1 MDEFIRPFI
10 ASMGDSF
17 PVGTILH
24 MGAGSGSLADT
35 CLESGA
41 KRVFLLEPL
50 PDRQPQLER
59 LAQDNKRISFLPKAL
74 HQTSGTAPFHIFN
87 LSAYSS
93 LHEPAGLSRLFP
105 NLRIERSIDCAT
117 IGLAELLKKALPGS
131 KTDKHVLILDIPG
144 EELPILERL
153 AETGQLAR
161 FAHLFLRQPAL
172 ALYRDMPSGAAIPEL
187 LAAHLFDLVAR
198 DDADPDLPVC
208 YYKRSPFME
217 EMRRQSAKISQ
228 LTEKT
233 GKQATQIREKDQEIS
248 RIRDEHDELTEKA
261 RQQDALIEKQK
272 EEISRIRNEHGELA
286 EKARQQDALIEKQK
300 EEISRIRDEHD
311 ELAEKARQQDALI
324 EKQKEE
330 ISRIRDE
337 HGELAEKARQQ
348 QEDIEKL
355 KHELDKAAKD
365 TATCRSE
372 LEKAKS
378 ELDGTLQELK
388 RSKTRLEVLESE
400 NDSLHRE
407 LSALEEK
414 CADEQKLQLERI
426 QEQQKELEIA
436 RSDRIA
442 LQDNLALALRT
453 QALREADLED
463 LRASYQELL
472 DTKESQDALL
482 QSLTA
487 RLEAAV
493 AYLEMLRL
501 PPAETADENGEFGI
515 PAVGGKEAP
524 ADD

>member
-59 LAQDNKRISFLPKAL
+59 LAQDNKRVSFLPKAL

-93 LHEPAGLSRLFP
+93 LHEPSGLSRLFP

-117 IGLAELLKKALPGS
+117 IDLAALLKKALPGS

-217 EMRRQSAKISQ
+217 EIRRQNAKISQ

-233 GKQATQIREKDQEIS
+233 GKQATQIREQDQKIS
-248 RIRDEHDELTEKA
+248 RFRGERDELAQKA
-261 RQQDALIEKQK
+261 RQ
-272 EEISRIRNEHGELA
+272 R
-286 EKARQQDALIEKQK
+286 
-300 EEISRIRDEHD
+300 
-311 ELAEKARQQDALI
+311 
-324 EKQKEE
+324 
-330 ISRIRDE
+330 
-337 HGELAEKARQQ
+337 

-355 KHELDKAAKD
+355 KHDLDKAAKD
-365 TATCRSE
+365 AATCRSE

-378 ELDGTLQELK
+378 ELDGTLQALK

-407 LSALEEK
+407 LNALEEK
-414 CADEQKLQLERI
+414 CADEQELQLERI
-426 QEQQKELEIA
+426 QEQQQELEIA

-501 PPAETADENGEFGI
+501 PPAETADEDGEFGI

>member
-1 MDEFIRPFI
+1 
-10 ASMGDSF
+10 
-17 PVGTILH
+17 

-74 HQTSGTAPFHIFN
+74 HQISGTAPFHIFN

-187 LAAHLFDLVAR
+187 LAAHSFDLVAR
-198 DDADPDLPVC
+198 DDADPDLPAC

-217 EMRRQSAKISQ
+217 EIRRQSVKISQ
-228 LTEKT
+228 LTEKS
-233 GKQATQIREKDQEIS
+233 GKLAAQIREQGKEIG
-248 RIRDEHDELTEKA
+248 RIQSERDK
-261 RQQDALIEKQK
+261 
-272 EEISRIRNEHGELA
+272 LA
-286 EKARQQDALIEKQK
+286 EKARQQDALIEKQR
-300 EEISRIRDEHD
+300 EEIGRIQSERDK
-311 ELAEKARQQDALI
+311 LAEKAGQQDALI
-324 EKQKEE
+324 EKQREE
-330 ISRIRDE
+330 IGRIQSERDK
-337 HGELAEKARQQ
+337 LAERAGQQDALIEKQREEIGRIQSERDKLAERVRQA
-348 QEDIEKL
+348 QEDMKQLES
-355 KHELDKAAKD
+355 ERDKAAKD
-365 TATCRSE
+365 AATSRSE

-378 ELDGTLQELK
+378 ELDGTLQALK
-388 RSKTRLEVLESE
+388 RSKTRLEELESE

-407 LSALEEK
+407 LNALEEK
-414 CADEQKLQLERI
+414 FADERKLQLERI
-426 QEQQKELEIA
+426 QEQQQELEIA
-436 RSDRIA
+436 RSDRLA
-442 LQDNLALALRT
+442 LQDSLALALRT

-482 QSLTA
+482 QNLTA

-493 AYLEMLRL
+493 AYLEMLQL
-501 PPAETADENGEFGI
+501 PPAETAEEDEAFGI